1 MELINLQAL
10 HTPKCTPSIWDANP
24 LVAPDGGWAFWTTTV
39 SSDVKVCTWMVEW
52 QTCFKALYWA
62 EVKSADCLK
71 KQPTTLLTTISK
83 NPLYEPWSSFLFFFF
98 FYGLFCVMQTN
109 LSSVKAPKHQDR
121 GIILSICNQCLI
133 LTFTN
138 IQTGIVTC
146 AYSPV
151 SHNCSTNKL
160 GDKLKSHIKFYS
172 AFHQCSLTIKFPNP
186 EENARLC
193 PADMC
198 SRL

>member
-1 MELINLQAL
+1 MAAEHFERQLCRQMWKSVREWLNGRHAL
-10 HTPKCTPSIWDANP
+10 KRFT
-24 LVAPDGGWAFWTTTV
+24 
-39 SSDVKVCTWMVEW
+39 E
-52 QTCFKALYWA
+52 
-62 EVKSADCLK
+62 LK
-71 KQPTTLLTTISK
+71 KKQSTTLLTTISK

-98 FYGLFCVMQTN
+98 FYGFFCVMQTN

-198 SRL
+198 SHL